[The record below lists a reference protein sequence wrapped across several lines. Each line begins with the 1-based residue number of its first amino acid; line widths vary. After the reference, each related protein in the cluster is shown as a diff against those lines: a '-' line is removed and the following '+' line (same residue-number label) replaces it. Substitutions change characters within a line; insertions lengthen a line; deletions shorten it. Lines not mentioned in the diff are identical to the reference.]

1 LCVIGKLSA
10 FTWLTPAFV
19 VGALLPACGALPRL
33 EAVSPELTEQAV
45 IPGIPDARV
54 WLDRDLGPFIQSVI
68 QDTNREVEALR
79 SAGKPTDHLPPV
91 YVLAI
96 SGGGDAGAFA
106 SGILCGCTTYGDRPQ
121 FKVVTGTSVGALI
134 APFAFLG
141 PQHDDV
147 LRNLATAIGPAD
159 VLGERNTL
167 VGLMSDGMA
176 SSEPLSRLV
185 AKYVTSDVL
194 TSVARE
200 FGRGRVLQIAT
211 TNLDAGRQ
219 VIWNMGAIASSGA
232 PNALDLFRQIIVAST
247 SIPGAVSPVMIDVD
261 VDGKRFQE
269 MHVDGG
275 VISQVFLYP
284 SPFLAELEK
293 TTGRPLDREIHSYV
307 IRNGRLQ
314 PDWSDTERRTLAIS
328 GRAINV
334 LVQAQGINDVHR
346 LYQIAQHDGVDF
358 NLAYIGPEFERTH
371 PEEFDTAYMNALYD
385 YAYGLGSTGQAW
397 HKSPPQETQTPES
410 R

>member
-1 LCVIGKLSA
+1 MAASVLRAASILFACAFLSA
-10 FTWLTPAFV
+10 CA
-19 VGALLPACGALPRL
+19 ALSRL
-33 EAVSPELTEQAV
+33 EAVPPDLTERAV
-45 IPGIPDARV
+45 IPGIPDARI

-79 SAGKPTDHLPPV
+79 SEGKPTDRLPPV

-106 SGILCGCTTYGDRPQ
+106 AGILCGCTAHGDRPQ

-141 PQHDDV
+141 PQYDDV
-147 LRNLATAIGPAD
+147 LRNLATAIGSAD

-185 AKYVTSDVL
+185 V
-194 TSVARE
+194 
-200 FGRGRVLQIAT
+200 AT
-211 TNLDAGRQ
+211 TNLDAGRH
-219 VIWNMGAIASSGA
+219 VIWNMGAIASSGS
-232 PNALDLFRQIIVAST
+232 PNALDLFRRIIVAST

-293 TTGRPLDREIHSYV
+293 ATVRPVDREIHSYV

-314 PDWSDTERRTLAIS
+314 PDWSDTERRTLAIT

-346 LYQIAQHDGVDF
+346 LYQIAKHDGVDF
-358 NLAYIGPEFERTH
+358 NLAYIGPDFEHAH
-371 PEEFDTAYMNALYD
+371 PQEFDTAYMNALYE
-385 YAYGLGSTGQAW
+385 YGYGLGSTGHAW
-397 HKSPPQETQTPES
+397 HSSPPKETAPLGVAPGQQTRRNVMS
-410 R
+410 DRIQ

>member
-1 LCVIGKLSA
+1 MAASSLRAAPILFAGAFLSA
-10 FTWLTPAFV
+10 CA
-19 VGALLPACGALPRL
+19 ALPRL
-33 EAVSPELTEQAV
+33 EAVPPELTERAAIQ
-45 IPGIPDARV
+45 GIADARV

-68 QDTNREVEALR
+68 QDSNREVEALR
-79 SAGKPTDHLPPV
+79 SAGEPTDHLPPV

-106 SGILCGCTTYGDRPQ
+106 AGILCGCTARGDRLQ

-141 PQHDDV
+141 PQYNDV

-167 VGLMSDGMA
+167 AGLMSDGMA
-176 SSEPLSRLV
+176 STEPLSRLV
-185 AKYVTSDVL
+185 AKYVTPDVL
-194 TSVARE
+194 AAVARE

-211 TNLDAGRQ
+211 TNLDAGRH

-232 PNALDLFRQIIVAST
+232 PNALDLFRRIMVAST

-293 TTGRPLDREIHSYV
+293 ATGRPLDREIHMYV

-314 PDWSDTERRTLAIS
+314 PDWSDTDRRTLAIT

-346 LYQIAQHDGVDF
+346 LYEIARHDAVDF
-358 NLAYIGPEFERTH
+358 NLAYIGPEFAHTH

-385 YAYGLGSTGQAW
+385 YAYGLGSTGHAW
-397 HKSPPQETQTPES
+397 HNSPPQQTEMPES
-410 R
+410 H